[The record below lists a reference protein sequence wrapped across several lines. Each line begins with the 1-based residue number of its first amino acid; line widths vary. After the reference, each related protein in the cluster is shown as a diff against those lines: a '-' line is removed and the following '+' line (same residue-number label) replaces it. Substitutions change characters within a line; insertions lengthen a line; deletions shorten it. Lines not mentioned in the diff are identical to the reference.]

1 MADKVVP
8 LKKHENV
15 DREEGQTWGRRMRE
29 KRRRKRGSERKRKR
43 IREKKRELPPSICH
57 SRTGTQRK
65 STIFI
70 VSISPLPVLENEG
83 ENSLTTATDNP
94 KISEGNSTESKTET
108 VNRCQAGVELLEVSH
123 TNETLKETAVSGSH
137 STKQKVTS
145 EIAPRKIPAHAL
157 QKLLG

>member
-1 MADKVVP
+1 
-8 LKKHENV
+8 
-15 DREEGQTWGRRMRE
+15 MRE
-29 KRRRKRGSERKRKR
+29 KDERKEKKKKRKRKKKKENK
-43 IREKKRELPPSICH
+43 REKKGAASNSICH
-57 SRTGTQRK
+57 SRLVPKGSQLFSLSQFLLDNAGGK
-65 STIFI
+65 HS
-70 VSISPLPVLENEG
+70 VSKPLPVLETEG